1 MSHLLN
7 KEGIEHKVL
16 NAKNHEKEAEIV
28 AQAGKFGA
36 VTIATNMAGRGTDI
50 MLGGNAEFLAKAQMK
65 KMKFTN
71 EQIAEA
77 TGFGD
82 TDDEEILK
90 ARKTFID
97 LEAKFK
103 EEIKDEAEKVREA
116 GGLFILGTER
126 HDARRIDN
134 QLRGRSGRQGDPGAS
149 QFFLSLEDDLMR
161 LFGGDKMQKMM
172 SRLTVDEDMPIESK
186 LISKTIESSQ
196 QKVEG
201 KNFAIRKNTLQYDDV
216 MNRQRELIYKQ
227 RDQVLDGLDLTETIG
242 KMLDTNIE
250 ETVLNYFNGETKD
263 DWNIDGL
270 REKYKSWLIADD
282 DDFKDKENLTVAD
295 TIELLQSR
303 GHKRLEEKAKV
314 LGDDFFQEFERMV
327 LLRNVDTHWM
337 DHIDAMEDLKKGI
350 HLRSYAQRDPVV
362 AFRVESYDM
371 FDEMTREIREDTA
384 KMMLTLMPVHKSDV
398 QRKAVAHVTST
409 SDDKNENV
417 KAVTVRKE
425 KKIGPNDPCPCG
437 SGLKYKK
444 CCGSPAKLAAEAL
457 KAEEEHKQEKKRIR
471 PKK

>member
-1 MSHLLN
+1 
-7 KEGIEHKVL
+7 
-16 NAKNHEKEAEIV
+16 
-28 AQAGKFGA
+28 
-36 VTIATNMAGRGTDI
+36 
-50 MLGGNAEFLAKAQMK
+50 
-65 KMKFTN
+65 
-71 EQIAEA
+71 
-77 TGFGD
+77 
-82 TDDEEILK
+82 
-90 ARKTFID
+90 
-97 LEAKFK
+97 
-103 EEIKDEAEKVREA
+103 
-116 GGLFILGTER
+116 
-126 HDARRIDN
+126 
-134 QLRGRSGRQGDPGAS
+134 
-149 QFFLSLEDDLMR
+149 
-161 LFGGDKMQKMM
+161 
-172 SRLTVDEDMPIESK
+172 
-186 LISKTIESSQ
+186 
-196 QKVEG
+196 
-201 KNFAIRKNTLQYDDV
+201 
-216 MNRQRELIYKQ
+216 
-227 RDQVLDGLDLTETIG
+227 
-242 KMLDTNIE
+242 
-250 ETVLNYFNGETKD
+250 
-263 DWNIDGL
+263 
-270 REKYKSWLIADD
+270 
-282 DDFKDKENLTVAD
+282 
-295 TIELLQSR
+295 
-303 GHKRLEEKAKV
+303 
-314 LGDDFFQEFERMV
+314 MV

>member
-1 MSHLLN
+1 
-7 KEGIEHKVL
+7 
-16 NAKNHEKEAEIV
+16 
-28 AQAGKFGA
+28 
-36 VTIATNMAGRGTDI
+36 MAGRGTDI

-82 TDDEEILK
+82 TDDEEILN

-250 ETVLNYFNGETKD
+250 ETVTNYFNG
-263 DWNIDGL
+263 
-270 REKYKSWLIADD
+270 
-282 DDFKDKENLTVAD
+282 
-295 TIELLQSR
+295 
-303 GHKRLEEKAKV
+303 
-314 LGDDFFQEFERMV
+314 
-327 LLRNVDTHWM
+327 
-337 DHIDAMEDLKKGI
+337 
-350 HLRSYAQRDPVV
+350 
-362 AFRVESYDM
+362 
-371 FDEMTREIREDTA
+371 
-384 KMMLTLMPVHKSDV
+384 
-398 QRKAVAHVTST
+398 
-409 SDDKNENV
+409 
-417 KAVTVRKE
+417 
-425 KKIGPNDPCPCG
+425 
-437 SGLKYKK
+437 
-444 CCGSPAKLAAEAL
+444 
-457 KAEEEHKQEKKRIR
+457 
-471 PKK
+471 

>member
-82 TDDEEILK
+82 TDDEEILN

-116 GGLFILGTER
+116 GGLFIPGTER

-250 ETVLNYFNGETKD
+250 ETVSNYFNGETKD

-282 DDFKDKENLTVAD
+282 DDFKDKE
-295 TIELLQSR
+295 
-303 GHKRLEEKAKV
+303 G
-314 LGDDFFQEFERMV
+314 
-327 LLRNVDTHWM
+327 
-337 DHIDAMEDLKKGI
+337 
-350 HLRSYAQRDPVV
+350 
-362 AFRVESYDM
+362 
-371 FDEMTREIREDTA
+371 
-384 KMMLTLMPVHKSDV
+384 
-398 QRKAVAHVTST
+398 
-409 SDDKNENV
+409 
-417 KAVTVRKE
+417 
-425 KKIGPNDPCPCG
+425 
-437 SGLKYKK
+437 
-444 CCGSPAKLAAEAL
+444 
-457 KAEEEHKQEKKRIR
+457 
-471 PKK
+471 